1 MDNKNSIET
10 AIKLIADGRLSREV
24 AKELFPGVE
33 FDENEITRGEI
44 IAFLKKEY
52 KGRWVQWI
60 EQNCTK
66 NRKKRPVGVE
76 IIDDDTLR
84 LTDEY
89 CSFILHRPAEKEM
102 NWDDAMSWAN
112 KIGWELPDRHQGL
125 TIARFKDEVCKHFG
139 ISDCL
144 FWTKDTSSSD
154 SSWFVHLT
162 DGGVGRGRLRSYSYS
177 VLAVSAF

>member
-1 MDNKNSIET
+1 MANKNSIET

-33 FDENEITRGEI
+33 FDENEITKGEI

-60 EQNCTK
+60 EENYT
-66 NRKKRPVGVE
+66 KRPIGVE

-89 CSFILHRPAEKEM
+89 CSFILHRPAKKEM
-102 NWDDAMSWAN
+102 KWDDAMSWAKGN
-112 KIGWELPDRHQGL
+112 GWELPDRHQGL

-139 ISDCL
+139 IKPSY
-144 FWTKDTSSSD
+144 FWTKEPSSSD
-154 SSWFVHLT
+154 NSWCVYMGNGFVNYDNRT
-162 DGGVGRGRLRSYSYS
+162 SDGS
-177 VLAVSAF
+177 VLAVSAFTYIY

>member
-33 FDENEITRGEI
+33 FDENEITKGEI

-52 KGRWVQWI
+52 KGRLVQWI
-60 EQNCTK
+60 EENCT
-66 NRKKRPVGVE
+66 KRPVGVE

-89 CSFILHRPAEKEM
+89 CSFVLHRPAEKEM

-112 KIGWELPDRHQGL
+112 EKGWELPDGHQGL
-125 TIARFKDEVCKHFG
+125 TIARFKYEVCKHFG
-139 ISDCL
+139 ISTSW
-144 FWTKDTSSSD
+144 FWTKETSSS
-154 SSWFVHLT
+154 HTIL
-162 DGGVGRGRLRSYSYS
+162 GVYMLNGNVYSYGRYSGFS

>member
-60 EQNCTK
+60 EENCT
-66 NRKKRPVGVE
+66 KRPVGVE

-102 NWDDAMSWAN
+102 NWDDAMSWAKGN
-112 KIGWELPDRHQGL
+112 GWELPDRHRGL

-139 ISDCL
+139 IKPGY
-144 FWTKDTSSSD
+144 FWTKEPFSPYC
-154 SSWFVHLT
+154 SWFVGMSTGDVLNC
-162 DGGVGRGRLRSYSYS
+162 GRDYFHS

>member
-33 FDENEITRGEI
+33 FDENEITKGQI

-60 EQNCTK
+60 EENCT
-66 NRKKRPVGVE
+66 KRPVGVE

-102 NWDDAMSWAN
+102 NWDDAMSWAKGN
-112 KIGWELPDRHQGL
+112 GWELPDRHRGL

-139 ISDCL
+139 IKPGY
-144 FWTKDTSSSD
+144 FWTKEPYSSYN
-154 SSWFVHLT
+154 SWYVNM
-162 DGGVGRGRLRSYSYS
+162 RSGNVDYLNRTAYNS

>member
-33 FDENEITRGEI
+33 FDENEITKGEI

-60 EQNCTK
+60 EDNCT
-66 NRKKRPVGVE
+66 KRPVGVE

-89 CSFILHRPAEKEM
+89 CSFIIHRPAEKEIAAGHEH
-102 NWDDAMSWAN
+102 NVYISEDIYYEQLKKQWEDGYN
-112 KIGWELPDRHQGL
+112 KGRAAALEKLPG
-125 TIARFKDEVCKHFG
+125 FKE
-139 ISDCL
+139 
-144 FWTKDTSSSD
+144 D
-154 SSWFVHLT
+154 SH
-162 DGGVGRGRLRSYSYS
+162 D
-177 VLAVSAF
+177 

>member
-1 MDNKNSIET
+1 MDNKNYIET

-33 FDENEITRGEI
+33 FDENEITKGEI

-66 NRKKRPVGVE
+66 KPVGVE

-89 CSFILHRPAEKEM
+89 CSFIIHRQAEKEM

-112 KIGWELPDRHQGL
+112 KVGWELPDRHQGL

-139 ISDCL
+139 ISACW
-144 FWTKDTSSSD
+144 FWTKEAYSSHGSWYVNMYNGTVTNGNRTSN
-154 SSWFVHLT
+154 F
-162 DGGVGRGRLRSYSYS
+162 S